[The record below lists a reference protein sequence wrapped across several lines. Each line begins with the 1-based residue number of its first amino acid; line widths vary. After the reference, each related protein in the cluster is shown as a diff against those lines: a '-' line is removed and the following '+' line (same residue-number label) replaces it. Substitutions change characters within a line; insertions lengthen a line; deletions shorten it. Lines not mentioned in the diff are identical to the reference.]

1 MARLRSHAPVA
12 FPGETKAMK
21 YFTHVDSPLGTMLL
35 VSNGSSLTGL
45 YFVGQKYVAQPAE
58 DWIQTEVAQPFPDVK
73 RQLAEYFAGER
84 RTFDLP
90 LSFEGTPF
98 QQRVWRAIAAI
109 PHGQT
114 ISYGALARS
123 VGTPRSV
130 RAAGAAT
137 GRNPISL
144 VVPCHRVVGSDGS
157 LTGYAGGLDRKR
169 RLLALETSD
178 GGSVR
183 ELRPAAEPQGQLRF

>member
-1 MARLRSHAPVA
+1 
-12 FPGETKAMK
+12 MK
-21 YFTHVDSPLGTMLL
+21 YFTHVDSPLGTILL

-58 DWIQTEVAQPFPDVK
+58 DWIQTEVAQPFRDAQ
-73 RQLAEYFAGER
+73 RQLTEYFAGER

-98 QQRVWRAIAAI
+98 QQRVWHAIAAI
-109 PHGQT
+109 PCGET
-114 ISYGALARS
+114 ISYAALAKS
-123 VGTPRSV
+123 AGAPGSA

-144 VVPCHRVVGSDGS
+144 VVPCHRVVGTDGS

-169 RLLALETSD
+169 RLLALEAPLE
-178 GGSVR
+178 GSVGD
-183 ELRPAAEPQGQLRF
+183 LRILEEPQGPLCF

>member
-1 MARLRSHAPVA
+1 
-12 FPGETKAMK
+12 MK

-84 RTFDLP
+84 RTFHLP

-109 PHGQT
+109 PCGET

-123 VGTPRSV
+123 VGAPRSV

-157 LTGYAGGLDRKR
+157 LTGYAGGLDRKQ

-183 ELRPAAEPQGQLRF
+183 ESRPAAELQGPLRF

>member
-1 MARLRSHAPVA
+1 
-12 FPGETKAMK
+12 MK
-21 YFTHVDSPLGTMLL
+21 YFTHVDSPLGTILL

-58 DWIQTEVAQPFPDVK
+58 DWIQTEVAQPFRDAQ
-73 RQLAEYFAGER
+73 RQLTEYFAGER

-98 QQRVWRAIAAI
+98 QQRVWHAIAAI
-109 PHGQT
+109 PCGET
-114 ISYGALARS
+114 ISYGALAKS
-123 VGTPRSV
+123 AGAPGSA

-144 VVPCHRVVGSDGS
+144 VVPCHRVVGTDGS

-169 RLLALETSD
+169 RLLTLERS
-178 GGSVR
+178 GQGSVDTM
-183 ELRPAAEPQGQLRF
+183 RPTAESQGQLGF

>member
-1 MARLRSHAPVA
+1 
-12 FPGETKAMK
+12 MK

-45 YFVGQKYVAQPAE
+45 YFIGQKYVAQPSA
-58 DWIQTEVAQPFPDVK
+58 DWIQSEVTQPFPDAK
-73 RQLAEYFAGER
+73 RQLDEYFAGER
-84 RTFDLP
+84 RAFDLP

-98 QQRVWRAIAAI
+98 QQRVWRAIATI
-109 PHGQT
+109 PCGET

-123 VGTPRSV
+123 LGAPRSV

-157 LTGYAGGLDRKR
+157 LTGYAGGMDRKR

-178 GGSVR
+178 QGSVR
-183 ELRPAAEPQGQLRF
+183 TSRFAAQPQRQLRF